1 MPRAAPGS
9 GGAVSGAGPRF
20 VLLSP
25 AKGGSGIDEDLLVRW
40 PLLLGVALERTGAFR
55 PRILRPGPGGGGGGP
70 VPAGGLVAESRLMRG
85 FHGQF
90 LAEVR
95 LHETTDFRLVAE
107 GGAEAHHAHAL
118 PGVAREIGRTL
129 AAGVTGQEPRP
140 EELRLRKVAV
150 FRFAGARESGD
161 LDAGTLLAT
170 ELEYALD
177 EALFA
182 RGVTV
187 EAHPARI
194 GQAERDPRFTCAEFG
209 ADGVIYGSFVRRE
222 GELAVELLVGH
233 CSGWVVGLKREDRW
247 FALPGSGPPGEAL
260 IPCVTAAAED
270 LGVTLTEAEKRRAAR
285 PWAEDPEVWADLHHA
300 RQAQHR
306 GELVRAL
313 DLLRKACDAAVAAHD
328 HRGTATASLIL
339 AGWEAPRLGDEAQRG
354 LARQA
359 LAEYGR
365 AGDARGRA
373 AALYLLARLQRAL
386 GDATEAEACLR
397 ESLAVSRRLCDSLRA
412 GLVMVELAELMAA
425 KGRRE
430 QGRVQAQL
438 NRALER
444 FRAVGARVEEGWTLF
459 RLGWRLRDDPTQ
471 AVLQLEE
478 AFRIAVETGDTQL
491 EQEVAG
497 QLSELAYPPDLV
509 GFVREWL
516 EESAR
521 KPPGSQTPTGLVPA

>member
-1 MPRAAPGS
+1 MGGTVSSASPRL
-9 GGAVSGAGPRF
+9 VF
-20 VLLSP
+20 LSP
-25 AKGGSGIDEDLLVRW
+25 PKGGSGIDEEHVARW
-40 PLLLGVALERTGAFR
+40 PLLLGVALERAGAFR
-55 PRILRPGPGGGGGGP
+55 PRILRPGPGGGGP
-70 VPAGGLVAESRLMRG
+70 PAPAGGLVAESRLTRG

-90 LAEVR
+90 LVEVR
-95 LHETTDFRLVAE
+95 LHETADFRLVAE
-107 GGAEAHHAHAL
+107 AGAEAQHAHAL

-129 AAGVTGQEPRP
+129 WAGVTGQEPRP
-140 EELRLRKVAV
+140 EEPRLRKVAI
-150 FRFAGARESGD
+150 FRFTGPREEGE
-161 LDAGTLLAT
+161 LDAGTLLAS

-177 EALFA
+177 EALFV

-187 EAHPARI
+187 EAHPERV
-194 GQAERDPRFTCAEFG
+194 GQAERDPRFTCAEYG
-209 ADGVIYGSFVRRE
+209 ADGVVYGSFERRE
-222 GELAVELLVGH
+222 GKLAVELLVGH
-233 CSGWVVGLKREDRW
+233 CSGWVVGLKRADRW
-247 FALPGSGPPGEAL
+247 FTLPGSGPPAEAL
-260 IPCVTAAAED
+260 LPCVIAAAED
-270 LGVTLTEAEKRRAAR
+270 LGVTLTDSEKRRAVR
-285 PWAEDPEVWADLHHA
+285 PWAEDPAVWADLHRA

-313 DLLRKACDAAVAAHD
+313 DLLRKACDAAVAVHD

-359 LAEYGR
+359 LAEYGK

-386 GDATEAEACLR
+386 GDNAEAEACLR
-397 ESLAVSRRLCDSLRA
+397 ESMAVSRRLRDSLRA
-412 GLVMVELAELMAA
+412 GLVMVELAELMAS

-444 FRAVGARVEEGWTLF
+444 FRASGARVEEGWTLL
-459 RLGWRLRDDPTQ
+459 RLGWRLRDEPAR
-471 AVLQLEE
+471 AVGHLEE
-478 AFRIAVETGDTQL
+478 AFRLAVETGDTQL